1 MNKYRLINTILNKKN
16 DSDKGIVLMFTNNL
30 TINIYENLDFRI
42 VKVIYVLNGQKTY
55 FKLYKKNSSTYFE
68 IKREIF
74 RRFGQIIKWE
84 VV

>member
-1 MNKYRLINTILNKKN
+1 MNKYKLINTILNKKN
-16 DSDKGIVLMFTNNL
+16 DSDKCVILMFTNNL

-55 FKLYKKNSSTYFE
+55 SKLYKKNSSTYFE

-74 RRFGQIIKWE
+74 RRFGQIIK
-84 VV
+84 

>member
-42 VKVIYVLNGQKTY
+42 VKVIYVLNG
-55 FKLYKKNSSTYFE
+55 
-68 IKREIF
+68 
-74 RRFGQIIKWE
+74 
-84 VV
+84 

>member
-42 VKVIYVLNGQKTY
+42 LKVIYVLNGQKIY
-55 FKLYKKNSSTYFE
+55 SKLYKKNSSTYFE

-74 RRFGQIIKWE
+74 RRFSQIIK
-84 VV
+84 

>member
-42 VKVIYVLNGQKTY
+42 VKVIYV
-55 FKLYKKNSSTYFE
+55 
-68 IKREIF
+68 
-74 RRFGQIIKWE
+74 IKWTKDIF
-84 VV
+84 

>member
-42 VKVIYVLNGQKTY
+42 VKVIYVLNGQKIY
-55 FKLYKKNSSTYFE
+55 SKLYKKNSSIYFE

-74 RRFGQIIKWE
+74 RRFGQIIK
-84 VV
+84 

>member
-1 MNKYRLINTILNKKN
+1 
-16 DSDKGIVLMFTNNL
+16 MFTNNL

-55 FKLYKKNSSTYFE
+55 SKLYKKNSSTYFE

-74 RRFGQIIKWE
+74 RRFG
-84 VV
+84 

>member
-42 VKVIYVLNGQKTY
+42 VKVIYILNGQKIY
-55 FKLYKKNSSTYFE
+55 SKLYKKNSSTYFE

-74 RRFGQIIKWE
+74 RRFGQIIK
-84 VV
+84 